1 VLEDLFEG
9 EGIDAEDLD
18 AGKAAEALDGAA

>member
-9 EGIDAEDLD
+9 EGINAQHLD
-18 AGKAAEALDGAA
+18 AWKAAKALDGAT